1 MAVSS
6 AKRRHK
12 VRRRA
17 DMSLLGGIRP
27 PIAVLSAL
35 LLALAGLT
43 ALGLGNPERD
53 ALPKAVL
60 TSQQHFAE
68 DGAIALRASLDE
80 SITDLNRTA
89 QLFNAGAPVSADT
102 VLDKLGSVY
111 QKWRGSAVV
120 EIKSGKLLA
129 ARGENVPLLA
139 IDREKLSEADGLA
152 PRMVR
157 LKNGETRLLTFALLS
172 WEGQPQQLL
181 VTSNSLKVPGVS
193 LGKFRVIA
201 VVDAGGTVLSSDG
214 IPTPEKVPSD
224 TVEQEVKQLKKQLKT
239 FAKRSAKE
247 SEKNPVTSKEPGS
260 GGFLGVSGS
269 MTGPR
274 ISGERPVAGYASL
287 AAPEPGEST
296 NATGLGLSVVALVTV
311 PENTSRVNSPLFG
324 LISAGALLVIGALAV
339 ALLLGTVQ
347 RPLIRL
353 FLESRRLTRD
363 DLTRPVTVP
372 RFGEAHRIGRALDRL
387 RRQLLG
393 ETPEQ
398 TADDAPAPVRAPGAD
413 APDGKAPRRRRGRR
427 VGARALLATGGIL
440 LLIWAAPMML
450 LLNRAGNSVVVPQQ
464 IVADQRERTDTLA
477 DRVRRALNEGHADIV
492 SVATLI
498 GDKTEPDA
506 ISDVLRRTMREHPRY
521 QSMYVLSPEG
531 KVIAQAGDAPQHPE
545 GGGAGN
551 GSGAD
556 SGTSDGTDTGTSDS
570 SGTGT
575 GDATGDTTG
584 DAPAYQPLA
593 ILGTDSKKPNV
604 AGYAE
609 LPGRDG
615 ATVVGE
621 FRVDFLNSLLKR
633 PGLGQVRI
641 VDADRRVIGSN
652 TGYLA
657 FESLPSKRL
666 DSLVEGTNQQVGLS
680 AKPSSVL
687 YRSGGT
693 IQIAA
698 AAPFAG
704 GGVAKDLKWSIVSW
718 QPASGLAI
726 PEYSAQNRTV
736 LAGLLGVTAAVA
748 CLGWLHIIVVRP
760 LRDLADQAEKLAD
773 GDRRTV
779 LYPRHHDEVGA
790 IARSLELL
798 RQRLQEQ
805 RKRDGAPS
813 ALAGRN

>member
-43 ALGLGNPERD
+43 ALGLGKADQSPLPE
-53 ALPKAVL
+53 AVL
-60 TSQQHFAE
+60 TSQQRFAE
-68 DGAIALRASLDE
+68 DGAVALRASLDE

-89 QLFNAGAPVSADT
+89 ALFNAGQPVSADT
-102 VLDKLGSVY
+102 VLDKLGNVY

-139 IDREKLSEADGLA
+139 IDREKMSGADGLA

-157 LKNGETRLLTFALLS
+157 LQNGETRLLTFAVLS

-181 VTSNSLKVPGVS
+181 ITSNSLKFPGVS

-201 VVDAGGTVLSSDG
+201 VIDTEGEILSSDG
-214 IPTPEKVPSD
+214 VPAPEQSVSD
-224 TVEQEVKQLKKQLKT
+224 TAEEEAAQTKKQLASFSKL
-239 FAKRSAKE
+239 AARKAE
-247 SEKNPVTSKEPGS
+247 QHPVKSKEPGS

-269 MTGPR
+269 LIGSRTD
-274 ISGERPVAGYASL
+274 GELPVAGYATL
-287 AAPEPGEST
+287 AAPQAGEST
-296 NATGLGLSVVALVTV
+296 AATGLGLSVVALVNVT
-311 PENTSRVNSPLFG
+311 EDAGRVTSPLFG
-324 LISAGALLVIGALAV
+324 LLSAAALLVIGALAV
-339 ALLLGTVQ
+339 TLLLGTVQ

-353 FLESRRLTRD
+353 FLESRRLTRG

-372 RFGEAHRIGRALDRL
+372 RFGEAHRIGRALELL

-393 ETPEQ
+393 E
-398 TADDAPAPVRAPGAD
+398 PATGAD
-413 APDGKAPRRRRGRR
+413 AGSKTGSKTGSATGSKTRTATGSATDTPTPPSSGRRRRLGSR
-427 VGARALLATGGIL
+427 GLLAAGGIL
-440 LLIWAAPMML
+440 LLVWSAPMML
-450 LLNRAGNSVVVPQQ
+450 LLNRAGDSVVVPQQ
-464 IVADQRERTDTLA
+464 LVNDQRERTDTLT
-477 DRVRRALNEGHADIV
+477 DRVRRALNEGHADLM

-498 GDKTEPDA
+498 GEKTAPGDM
-506 ISDVLRRTMREHPRY
+506 STVLERTMTEHPRY
-521 QSMYVLSPEG
+521 RSLYVLTSDG
-531 KVIAQAGDAPQHPE
+531 TVLAKAGDAPRHP
-545 GGGAGN
+545 AGK
-551 GSGAD
+551 GPADDPITVLGAD
-556 SGTSDGTDTGTSDS
+556 SKE
-570 SGTGT
+570 
-575 GDATGDTTG
+575 
-584 DAPAYQPLA
+584 PR
-593 ILGTDSKKPNV
+593 I

-615 ATVVGE
+615 ASVVGE

-633 PGLGQVRI
+633 PGLGEVRI
-641 VDADRRVIGSN
+641 VDAERRVLGAN
-652 TGYLA
+652 TGYRA
-657 FESLPSKRL
+657 FQSLPSARL
-666 DSLVEGTNQQVGLS
+666 DSLVEASNQKVGLS
-680 AKPSSVL
+680 PRPSGVL
-687 YRSGGT
+687 YRDGDG
-693 IQIAA
+693 IQLAA
-698 AAPFAG
+698 AAPFVG
-704 GGVAKDLKWSIVSW
+704 GGAAKSLGWTVVSW
-718 QPASGLAI
+718 QSASGLAI

-736 LAGLLGVTAAVA
+736 LAGLLGVTAAAA
-748 CLGWLHIIVVRP
+748 CLGWLHIVVVRP
-760 LRDLADQAEKLAD
+760 LRELAGQAEALAG

-798 RQRLQEQ
+798 RQQLQEQ

-813 ALAGRN
+813 AVAGRN

>member
-1 MAVSS
+1 MAASS

-12 VRRRA
+12 VRKRA

-27 PIAVLSAL
+27 PIAALSAL
-35 LLALAGLT
+35 LLALAALT
-43 ALGLGNPERD
+43 AFGLGNPIKD
-53 ALPKAVL
+53 PLPEAVL

-89 QLFNAGAPVSADT
+89 ALFNAGDPVSADT

-139 IDREKLSEADGLA
+139 VDRDKLADPGGLA

-181 VTSNSLKVPGVS
+181 VTSNSLKFPGVS

-201 VVDAGGTVLSSDG
+201 VVDSGGQILSSDG
-214 IPTPEKVPSD
+214 IPVPEKIPSD
-224 TVEQEVKQLKKQLKT
+224 TVEEEVKQTKKQLAS
-239 FAKRSAKE
+239 FAKRSA
-247 SEKNPVTSKEPGS
+247 EKSAENPLKAKEPGS
-260 GGFLGVSGS
+260 GGFLGVSGT
-269 MTGPR
+269 MTGKR
-274 ISGERPVAGYASL
+274 ISGERPIAGYASL
-287 AAPEPGEST
+287 AAPEAGEST
-296 NATGLGLSVVALVTV
+296 DATGLGLSVVSLVTV

-324 LISAGALLVIGALAV
+324 LLSAAALLLIGALAV
-339 ALLLGTVQ
+339 TLLLGTVQ

-353 FLESRRLTRD
+353 FLESRRLTRG
-363 DLTRPVTVP
+363 DLTRPVPVP
-372 RFGEAHRIGRALDRL
+372 RFGETRRIGHALDRL

-393 ETPEQ
+393 ETPEA
-398 TADDAPAPVRAPGAD
+398 TADGAPTTAPNGDGPNGDGPG
-413 APDGKAPRRRRGRR
+413 GKAPRRRRGRR
-427 VGARALLATGGIL
+427 VGTRALLATGGIL
-440 LLIWAAPMML
+440 LLVWSAPMML
-450 LLNRAGNSVVVPQQ
+450 LLNRAGDSVVVPQQ
-464 IVADQRERTDTLA
+464 IVSDQRERTDTLA

-498 GDKTEPDA
+498 GDRTEPDA
-506 ISDVLRRTMREHPRY
+506 MSAVLERTMEEHARY
-521 QSMYVLSPEG
+521 QSMYVLSGDG
-531 KVIAQAGDAPQHPE
+531 KVIAKAGDAPKHAE
-545 GGGAGN
+545 GQKPGA
-551 GSGAD
+551 
-556 SGTSDGTDTGTSDS
+556 
-570 SGTGT
+570 
-575 GDATGDTTG
+575 
-584 DAPAYQPLA
+584 APLTV
-593 ILGTDSKKPNV
+593 LDTDSKEPRI

-615 ATVVGE
+615 AAVVGE

-641 VDADRRVIGSN
+641 VDAERRVLGSN

-657 FESLPSKRL
+657 FEKLPSKRL
-666 DSLVEGTNQQVGLS
+666 DSFVAGTNQQVGLS

-687 YRSGGT
+687 YRSGDG

-704 GGVAKDLKWSIVSW
+704 GGVAKELRWSVVSW

-736 LAGLLGVTAAVA
+736 LAGLLGVTAAA
-748 CLGWLHIIVVRP
+748 GCLGWLHIIVVRP
-760 LRDLADQAEKLAD
+760 LRDLAKQAETLAD

-798 RQRLQEQ
+798 RQQLQEQ

>member
-43 ALGLGNPERD
+43 ALGFGKPAYEP
-53 ALPKAVL
+53 LPTAVR

-89 QLFNAGAPVSADT
+89 SLFNAGDPVSADT

-111 QKWRGSAVV
+111 QKWRGSAIV

-139 IDREKLSEADGLA
+139 VDREKLSDEDGLA

-172 WEGQPQQLL
+172 WEGRPQQLL
-181 VTSNSLKVPGVS
+181 VTSNSLKVPGIS
-193 LGKFRVIA
+193 LGKFRAIA
-201 VVDAGGTVLSSDG
+201 VVDSGGTILSSDG
-214 IPTPEKVPSD
+214 LRGPEDIPSK
-224 TVEQEVKQLKKQLKT
+224 TVEDEVKETKKQLAS
-239 FAKRSAKE
+239 FAKLAAEKSAA
-247 SEKNPVTSKEPGS
+247 NPVTTKEPGS
-260 GGFLGVSGS
+260 GGFFGVSGT
-269 MTGPR
+269 MTGSR
-274 ISGERPVAGYASL
+274 ISQERPVVGYATL
-287 AAPEPGEST
+287 AAPEAGEST
-296 NATGLGLSVVALVTV
+296 DATGLGLSVVTLVTV
-311 PENTSRVNSPLFG
+311 PENTSRVTDPLFSLLSAAA
-324 LISAGALLVIGALAV
+324 LIVIGALAV
-339 ALLLGTVQ
+339 AMLLGTVQ

-353 FLESRRLTRD
+353 FLESRRLTRG

-372 RFGEAHRIGRALDRL
+372 RFGETRRIGDALERL
-387 RRQLLG
+387 RLQLLG
-393 ETPEQ
+393 AAPAETG
-398 TADDAPAPVRAPGAD
+398 DDATG
-413 APDGKAPRRRRGRR
+413 PDGTKRRRGRR
-427 VGARALLATGGIL
+427 VGTRALLAGCGIL
-440 LLIWAAPMML
+440 LLIWSAPMML
-450 LLNRAGNSVVVPQQ
+450 LLNRAGDTIVVPQQ
-464 IVADQRERTDTLA
+464 LVNDQRDRSDTLA
-477 DRVRRALNEGHADIV
+477 DRVRRALNEGHADLL

-498 GDKTEPDA
+498 GDQTSPTDMA
-506 ISDVLRRTMREHPRY
+506 TVLERTMTEHPRY
-521 QSMYVLSPEG
+521 RSLYVLSPDG
-531 KVIAQAGDAPQHPE
+531 TVLAKAGEDPQHPSGKRE
-545 GGGAGN
+545 GNAPL
-551 GSGAD
+551 AVL
-556 SGTSDGTDTGTSDS
+556 TTDTKE
-570 SGTGT
+570 
-575 GDATGDTTG
+575 
-584 DAPAYQPLA
+584 PH
-593 ILGTDSKKPNV
+593 I

-615 ATVVGE
+615 ALVVGE

-641 VDADRRVIGSN
+641 VDAQARTLGSN
-652 TGYLA
+652 NGYRA
-657 FESLPSKRL
+657 FQKLPSSRL
-666 DSLVEGTNQQVGLS
+666 DSLVEATGQKVGLS
-680 AKPSSVL
+680 PRPSGVL
-687 YRSGGT
+687 FRDDDG

-698 AAPFAG
+698 AAPFVG
-704 GGVAKDLKWSIVSW
+704 GGAAKSLGWTVVSW
-718 QPASGLAI
+718 QPASALAI

-736 LAGLLGVTAAVA
+736 LAGLLGVTAAAA
-748 CLGWLHIIVVRP
+748 CLGWLHIVVVRP
-760 LRDLADQAEKLAD
+760 LRELAGQAETLAD

-798 RQRLQEQ
+798 RQQLQEQ
-805 RKRDGAPS
+805 RRREGAPP
-813 ALAGRN
+813 ALAERI

>member
-43 ALGLGNPERD
+43 ALGFGKPSYEP
-53 ALPKAVL
+53 LPTAVR

-89 QLFNAGAPVSADT
+89 SLFNAGDPVSADT

-111 QKWRGSAVV
+111 QKWRGSAIV

-139 IDREKLSEADGLA
+139 VDREKLSDEDGLA

-172 WEGQPQQLL
+172 WEGRPQQLL
-181 VTSNSLKVPGVS
+181 VTSNSLKVPGIS
-193 LGKFRVIA
+193 LGKFRAIA
-201 VVDAGGTVLSSDG
+201 VVDSGGTILSSDG
-214 IPTPEKVPSD
+214 LRSPEDIPSK
-224 TVEQEVKQLKKQLKT
+224 TVEDEVKETKKQLAS
-239 FAKRSAKE
+239 FAKLAAEKSAA
-247 SEKNPVTSKEPGS
+247 NPVTTKEPGS
-260 GGFLGVSGS
+260 GGFFGVSGT
-269 MTGPR
+269 MTGSR
-274 ISGERPVAGYASL
+274 ISQERPVVGYATL
-287 AAPEPGEST
+287 AAPEAGEST
-296 NATGLGLSVVALVTV
+296 DATSLGLSVVTLVTV
-311 PENTSRVNSPLFG
+311 PENTSRVTDPLFSLLSAAA
-324 LISAGALLVIGALAV
+324 LILIGALAV

-353 FLESRRLTRD
+353 FLESRRLTRG

-372 RFGEAHRIGRALDRL
+372 RFGETRRIGDALERL
-387 RRQLLG
+387 RLQLLG
-393 ETPEQ
+393 AAPAETG
-398 TADDAPAPVRAPGAD
+398 DDATG
-413 APDGKAPRRRRGRR
+413 PDGTKRRRGRR
-427 VGARALLATGGIL
+427 VGTRALLAGCGIL
-440 LLIWAAPMML
+440 LLIWSAPMML
-450 LLNRAGNSVVVPQQ
+450 LLNRAGDTIVVPQQ
-464 IVADQRERTDTLA
+464 LVNDQRDRSDTLA
-477 DRVRRALNEGHADIV
+477 DRVRRALNEGHADLL

-498 GDKTEPDA
+498 GDQTSPTDMA
-506 ISDVLRRTMREHPRY
+506 TVLERTMTEHPRY
-521 QSMYVLSPEG
+521 RSLYVLSPDG
-531 KVIAQAGDAPQHPE
+531 TVLAKAGETPQHPSGKRE
-545 GGGAGN
+545 GNA
-551 GSGAD
+551 
-556 SGTSDGTDTGTSDS
+556 
-570 SGTGT
+570 
-575 GDATGDTTG
+575 
-584 DAPAYQPLA
+584 PLA
-593 ILGTDSKKPNV
+593 VLTTDSKEPHI

-615 ATVVGE
+615 ALVVGE

-641 VDADRRVIGSN
+641 VDAQARTLGSN
-652 TGYLA
+652 NGYRA
-657 FESLPSKRL
+657 FQKLPSSRL
-666 DSLVEGTNQQVGLS
+666 DSLVEATGQKVGLS
-680 AKPSSVL
+680 PRPSGVL
-687 YRSGGT
+687 FRDDDG

-698 AAPFAG
+698 AAPFVG
-704 GGVAKDLKWSIVSW
+704 GGAAKSLGWTVVSW
-718 QPASGLAI
+718 QPASALAI

-736 LAGLLGVTAAVA
+736 LAGLLGVTAAAA
-748 CLGWLHIIVVRP
+748 CLGWLHIVVVRP
-760 LRDLADQAEKLAD
+760 LRELAGQAETLAD

-798 RQRLQEQ
+798 RQQLQEQ
-805 RKRDGAPS
+805 RRREGAPP
-813 ALAGRN
+813 ALAERI

>member
-1 MAVSS
+1 MAGSS

-12 VRRRA
+12 VRKRA

-27 PIAVLSAL
+27 PIAALSAL
-35 LLALAGLT
+35 LLALAALT
-43 ALGLGNPERD
+43 ALGLGNPQREP
-53 ALPKAVL
+53 LPEAVL

-89 QLFNAGAPVSADT
+89 ALFNAGDPVSADT

-139 IDREKLSEADGLA
+139 IDRDKLADPGGLA

-181 VTSNSLKVPGVS
+181 VTSNSLKFPGVS
-193 LGKFRVIA
+193 IGKFRVIA
-201 VVDAGGTVLSSDG
+201 VVDSGGQILSSDG
-214 IPTPEKVPSD
+214 IPAPEKIPSD
-224 TVEQEVKQLKKQLKT
+224 TVEEEVKQTKKQLRS
-239 FAKRSAKE
+239 FARRSA
-247 SEKNPVTSKEPGS
+247 EKAEQNPVKSKEPGS
-260 GGFLGVSGS
+260 GGFLGVSGT

-287 AAPEPGEST
+287 AAPEAGEST
-296 NATGLGLSVVALVTV
+296 DATSLGLSVVSLVTV

-324 LISAGALLVIGALAV
+324 LLSAAALLLIGALAV
-339 ALLLGTVQ
+339 TLLLGTVQ

-353 FLESRRLTRD
+353 FLESRRLTRG

-372 RFGEAHRIGRALDRL
+372 RFGETRRLGQALDRL

-393 ETPEQ
+393 ETPEA
-398 TADDAPAPVRAPGAD
+398 TADDAPAPAGGTGGS
-413 APDGKAPRRRRGRR
+413 GKAPRRRRGRR
-427 VGARALLATGGIL
+427 IGTRALLAAGGIL
-440 LLIWAAPMML
+440 LLVWSAPMML
-450 LLNRAGNSVVVPQQ
+450 LLNRAGDSVVVPQQ
-464 IVADQRERTDTLA
+464 IVNDQRERTDTLS

-506 ISDVLRRTMREHPRY
+506 MTSVLERTMREHPRY
-521 QSMYVLSPEG
+521 ESMYVLSPEG
-531 KVIAQAGDAPQHPE
+531 TVLAEAGGSPKHP
-545 GGGAGN
+545 AGQKP
-551 GSGAD
+551 GEEPVAV
-556 SGTSDGTDTGTSDS
+556 
-570 SGTGT
+570 
-575 GDATGDTTG
+575 
-584 DAPAYQPLA
+584 
-593 ILGTDSKKPNV
+593 LGTDGKEPRI

-615 ATVVGE
+615 AAVVGE

-633 PGLGQVRI
+633 PGLGQIRI
-641 VDADRRVIGSN
+641 VDADRRVLGSN

-657 FESLPSKRL
+657 FEKLPSKRL
-666 DSLVEGTNQQVGLS
+666 DSFVAGTNQQVGLS

-687 YRSGGT
+687 YRTGGG

-704 GGVAKDLKWSIVSW
+704 GGAAKSLGWTVVSW

-760 LRDLADQAEKLAD
+760 LRDLADQAEALAD

-798 RQRLQEQ
+798 RQQLQEQ

>member
-1 MAVSS
+1 MAGSS

-12 VRRRA
+12 VRKRA

-27 PIAVLSAL
+27 PIAALSAL
-35 LLALAGLT
+35 LLALAALT
-43 ALGLGNPERD
+43 ALGLGNPQREP
-53 ALPKAVL
+53 LPEAVL

-89 QLFNAGAPVSADT
+89 ALFNAGDPVSADT

-139 IDREKLSEADGLA
+139 IDRDKLADADGLA

-181 VTSNSLKVPGVS
+181 VTSNSLKFPGVS
-193 LGKFRVIA
+193 IGKFRVIA
-201 VVDAGGTVLSSDG
+201 VVDSGGQILSSDG
-214 IPTPEKVPSD
+214 IPAPEKIPSD
-224 TVEQEVKQLKKQLKT
+224 TVEEEVKQTKKQLRS
-239 FAKRSAKE
+239 FAKRSAKKAE
-247 SEKNPVTSKEPGS
+247 QNPVKSKEPGS
-260 GGFLGVSGS
+260 GGFLGVSGT
-269 MTGPR
+269 MTGTR
-274 ISGERPVAGYASL
+274 ISGERPIAGYASL
-287 AAPEPGEST
+287 AAPEAGEST
-296 NATGLGLSVVALVTV
+296 DATSLGLSVVSLVTV

-324 LISAGALLVIGALAV
+324 LLSAAALLVIGALAV
-339 ALLLGTVQ
+339 TLLLGTVQ

-353 FLESRRLTRD
+353 FLESRRLTRG

-372 RFGEAHRIGRALDRL
+372 RFGETRRLGQALDRL

-393 ETPEQ
+393 ETPEA
-398 TADDAPAPVRAPGAD
+398 TADDAPASVSGSASGSSGS
-413 APDGKAPRRRRGRR
+413 GKAPRRRRGRR
-427 VGARALLATGGIL
+427 VGTRALLATGGIL
-440 LLIWAAPMML
+440 LLVWSAPMML
-450 LLNRAGNSVVVPQQ
+450 LLNRAGDSVVVPQQ
-464 IVADQRERTDTLA
+464 IVNDQRERTDTLA

-506 ISDVLRRTMREHPRY
+506 MTTVLERTMREHPRY
-521 QSMYVLSPEG
+521 ESMYVLSPEG
-531 KVIAQAGDAPQHPE
+531 EVLAKAGETPKHPAGQKPGEAPVTLL
-545 GGGAGN
+545 
-551 GSGAD
+551 D
-556 SGTSDGTDTGTSDS
+556 TD
-570 SGTGT
+570 
-575 GDATGDTTG
+575 DT
-584 DAPAYQPLA
+584 
-593 ILGTDSKKPNV
+593 KPRI

-615 ATVVGE
+615 AAVVGE

-641 VDADRRVIGSN
+641 VDAERRVLGSN

-657 FESLPSKRL
+657 FEKLPSKRL
-666 DSLVEGTNQQVGLS
+666 DSFVAGTNQQVGLS

-687 YRSGGT
+687 YRSGDG

-704 GGVAKDLKWSIVSW
+704 GGAAKALGWTVVSW

-736 LAGLLGVTAAVA
+736 LAGLLGVTAAA
-748 CLGWLHIIVVRP
+748 GCLGWLHIIVVRP
-760 LRDLADQAEKLAD
+760 LRDLAKQAETLAG

-798 RQRLQEQ
+798 RQQLLEQ

>member
-43 ALGLGNPERD
+43 ALGFGKPNYEP
-53 ALPKAVL
+53 LPTAVR

-89 QLFNAGAPVSADT
+89 SLFNAGDPVSADT

-111 QKWRGSAVV
+111 QKWRGSAIV

-139 IDREKLSEADGLA
+139 VDREKLSDEDGLA

-172 WEGQPQQLL
+172 WEGRPQQLL
-181 VTSNSLKVPGVS
+181 VTSNSLKVPGIS
-193 LGKFRVIA
+193 LGKFRAIA
-201 VVDAGGTVLSSDG
+201 VVDSGGTILSSDG
-214 IPTPEKVPSD
+214 LRGPEDIPSK
-224 TVEQEVKQLKKQLKT
+224 TVEDEVKETKKQLAS
-239 FAKRSAKE
+239 FAKLAAEKSAA
-247 SEKNPVTSKEPGS
+247 NPVTTKEPGS
-260 GGFLGVSGS
+260 GGFFGVSGT
-269 MTGPR
+269 MTGSR
-274 ISGERPVAGYASL
+274 ISQERPVVGYATL
-287 AAPEPGEST
+287 AAPEAGEST
-296 NATGLGLSVVALVTV
+296 DATSLGLSVVTLVTV
-311 PENTSRVNSPLFG
+311 PENTSRVTDPLFSLLSAAA
-324 LISAGALLVIGALAV
+324 LILIGALAV

-353 FLESRRLTRD
+353 FLESRRLTRG

-372 RFGEAHRIGRALDRL
+372 RFGETRRIGDALERL
-387 RRQLLG
+387 RLQLLG
-393 ETPEQ
+393 
-398 TADDAPAPVRAPGAD
+398 AAPAETGDDVTG
-413 APDGKAPRRRRGRR
+413 PDGTKRRRGRR
-427 VGARALLATGGIL
+427 VGTRALLAGCGIL
-440 LLIWAAPMML
+440 LLIWSAPMML
-450 LLNRAGNSVVVPQQ
+450 LLNRAGDTIVVPQQ
-464 IVADQRERTDTLA
+464 LVNDQRDRSDTLA
-477 DRVRRALNEGHADIV
+477 DRVRRALNEGHADLL

-498 GDKTEPDA
+498 GDQTSPTDMA
-506 ISDVLRRTMREHPRY
+506 TVLERTMTEHPRY
-521 QSMYVLSPEG
+521 RSLYVLSPDG
-531 KVIAQAGDAPQHPE
+531 TVLAKAGETPQHPSGKRE
-545 GGGAGN
+545 GN
-551 GSGAD
+551 
-556 SGTSDGTDTGTSDS
+556 
-570 SGTGT
+570 
-575 GDATGDTTG
+575 
-584 DAPAYQPLA
+584 APIAVLT
-593 ILGTDSKKPNV
+593 TDSKEPHI

-615 ATVVGE
+615 ALVVGE

-641 VDADRRVIGSN
+641 VDAQARTLGSN
-652 TGYLA
+652 TGYRA
-657 FESLPSKRL
+657 FQKLPSSRL
-666 DSLVEGTNQQVGLS
+666 DSLVEATGQKVGLS
-680 AKPSSVL
+680 PRPSGVL
-687 YRSGGT
+687 FRDSDG

-698 AAPFAG
+698 AAPFVG
-704 GGVAKDLKWSIVSW
+704 GGAAKSLGWTVVSW
-718 QPASGLAI
+718 QPASALAI

-736 LAGLLGVTAAVA
+736 LAGLLGVTAAAA
-748 CLGWLHIIVVRP
+748 CLGWLHIVVVRP
-760 LRDLADQAEKLAD
+760 LRELAGQAETLAD

-798 RQRLQEQ
+798 RQQLQEQ
-805 RKRDGAPS
+805 RRREGAPP
-813 ALAGRN
+813 ALAERI

>member
-43 ALGLGNPERD
+43 ALGFGKPENE
-53 ALPKAVL
+53 ALPKAVR

-80 SITDLNRTA
+80 SITDLSRTA
-89 QLFNAGAPVSADT
+89 SLFNAGDPVSADT

-111 QKWRGSAVV
+111 QKWRGSAIV

-139 IDREKLSEADGLA
+139 VDREKLSDKDGLA

-181 VTSNSLKVPGVS
+181 VTSNSLKVPGIS
-193 LGKFRVIA
+193 LGRFRVIA
-201 VVDAGGTVLSSDG
+201 VVDSGGTILSSDG
-214 IPTPEKVPSD
+214 LQVPEEDDSENIKNELKQ
-224 TVEQEVKQLKKQLKT
+224 TEKQLAV
-239 FAKRSAKE
+239 FAKLAAKK
-247 SEKNPVTSKEPGS
+247 SGANPLTTKEPGS
-260 GGFLGVSGS
+260 GGFLGVSGT
-269 MTGPR
+269 MTGSR
-274 ISGERPVAGYASL
+274 ITDERTVAGYASL
-287 AAPEPGEST
+287 AAPEAGEST
-296 NATGLGLSVVALVTV
+296 DATSLGLSVVTQVTV
-311 PENTSRVNSPLFG
+311 PENTSRVNDPLFG
-324 LISAGALLVIGALAV
+324 LLSAAALIIIGALAV

-353 FLESRRLTRD
+353 FLESRRLTRG

-372 RFGEAHRIGRALDRL
+372 RFGETRRIGDALEQLRL
-387 RRQLLG
+387 QLLG
-393 ETPEQ
+393 
-398 TADDAPAPVRAPGAD
+398 APAPGGPGAGAATD
-413 APDGKAPRRRRGRR
+413 AGTAGSKRRRGRR
-427 VGARALLATGGIL
+427 VGTRALLAGGGIL
-440 LLIWAAPMML
+440 LLVWSAPMML
-450 LLNRAGNSVVVPQQ
+450 LLNRAGDTLVVPQQ
-464 IVADQRERTDTLA
+464 LVSDQRDRTDTVT
-477 DRVRRALNEGHADIV
+477 DRVRRALNEGHADLL

-498 GDKTEPDA
+498 GDRTAPADMA
-506 ISDVLRRTMREHPRY
+506 TVLERTMTEHPRY
-521 QSMYVLSPEG
+521 RSLYVLSSDG
-531 KVIAQAGDAPQHPE
+531 TVLAKAGDKPQHP
-545 GGGAGN
+545 GGKR
-551 GSGAD
+551 
-556 SGTSDGTDTGTSDS
+556 TGTAPIAVLS
-570 SGTGT
+570 T
-575 GDATGDTTG
+575 DAKE
-584 DAPAYQPLA
+584 PQ
-593 ILGTDSKKPNV
+593 V

-615 ATVVGE
+615 ALVVGE

-641 VDADRRVIGSN
+641 VDAERRIVGANS
-652 TGYLA
+652 GYRA
-657 FESLPSKRL
+657 FQKLPSSRL
-666 DSLVEGTNQQVGLS
+666 DSLVEATGQKVGLS
-680 AKPSSVL
+680 PRPSGVL
-687 YRSGGT
+687 FRDGDG

-704 GGVAKDLKWSIVSW
+704 GGAAKSLGWTVVSW
-718 QPASGLAI
+718 QPASALAI

-736 LAGLLGVTAAVA
+736 LAGLLGVTAAAA
-748 CLGWLHIIVVRP
+748 CLGWLHIVVVRP
-760 LRDLADQAEKLAD
+760 LRELARQAETLAD

-798 RQRLQEQ
+798 RQQLHEQ
-805 RKRDGAPS
+805 RRREGAPPVP
-813 ALAGRN
+813 AERI

>member
-43 ALGLGNPERD
+43 ALGFGKPNYEP
-53 ALPKAVL
+53 LPTAVR

-89 QLFNAGAPVSADT
+89 SLFNASDPVSADT

-111 QKWRGSAVV
+111 QKWRGSAIV

-139 IDREKLSEADGLA
+139 VDREKLSDEDGLA

-172 WEGQPQQLL
+172 WEGRPQQLL
-181 VTSNSLKVPGVS
+181 VTSNSLKVPGIS
-193 LGKFRVIA
+193 LGKFRAIA
-201 VVDAGGTVLSSDG
+201 VVDSGGTILSSDG
-214 IPTPEKVPSD
+214 LRGPEDIPSK
-224 TVEQEVKQLKKQLKT
+224 TVEDEVKETKKQLAA
-239 FAKRSAKE
+239 FAKLAAEKSAA
-247 SEKNPVTSKEPGS
+247 NPITTKEPGS
-260 GGFLGVSGS
+260 GGFFGVSGT
-269 MTGPR
+269 MTGSR
-274 ISGERPVAGYASL
+274 ISQERPVVGYASL
-287 AAPEPGEST
+287 AAPEAGEST
-296 NATGLGLSVVALVTV
+296 DATSLGLSVVTLVTV
-311 PENTSRVNSPLFG
+311 PENTSRVTDPLFTLLSAAA
-324 LISAGALLVIGALAV
+324 LIVIGALAV

-353 FLESRRLTRD
+353 FLESRRLTRG

-372 RFGEAHRIGRALDRL
+372 RFGETRRIGDALERL
-387 RRQLLG
+387 RLQLLG
-393 ETPEQ
+393 GTPAETG
-398 TADDAPAPVRAPGAD
+398 DDATG
-413 APDGKAPRRRRGRR
+413 PDGAKRRRGRR
-427 VGARALLATGGIL
+427 VGTRALLAGCGIL
-440 LLIWAAPMML
+440 LLIWSAPMML
-450 LLNRAGNSVVVPQQ
+450 LLNRAGDTIVVPQQ
-464 IVADQRERTDTLA
+464 LVNDQRDRSDTLA
-477 DRVRRALNEGHADIV
+477 DRVRRALNEGHADLL

-498 GDKTEPDA
+498 GDQTSPTDMA
-506 ISDVLRRTMREHPRY
+506 TVLDRTMTEHPRY
-521 QSMYVLSPEG
+521 RSLYVLSPDG
-531 KVIAQAGDAPQHPE
+531 TVLAKAGEDPQHPGGKRE
-545 GGGAGN
+545 GN
-551 GSGAD
+551 
-556 SGTSDGTDTGTSDS
+556 
-570 SGTGT
+570 
-575 GDATGDTTG
+575 
-584 DAPAYQPLA
+584 APIAVLT
-593 ILGTDSKKPNV
+593 TDSKEPHI

-615 ATVVGE
+615 AVVVGE

-633 PGLGQVRI
+633 PGLGQVRV
-641 VDADRRVIGSN
+641 VDAEARTLGSN
-652 TGYLA
+652 TGYRA
-657 FESLPSKRL
+657 FQKLPSSRL
-666 DSLVEGTNQQVGLS
+666 DSLVEATGQKVGLS
-680 AKPSSVL
+680 PRPSGVL
-687 YRSGGT
+687 FRDGDG

-698 AAPFAG
+698 AAPFVG
-704 GGVAKDLKWSIVSW
+704 GGAAKSLGWTVVSW
-718 QPASGLAI
+718 QPASALDI

-736 LAGLLGVTAAVA
+736 LAGLLGVTAAAA
-748 CLGWLHIIVVRP
+748 CLGWLHIVVVRP
-760 LRDLADQAEKLAD
+760 LRELAKQAETLAD

-798 RQRLQEQ
+798 RQQLQEQ
-805 RKRDGAPS
+805 RRREGAPP
-813 ALAGRN
+813 ALAERI

>member
-43 ALGLGNPERD
+43 ALGFGKPENE
-53 ALPKAVL
+53 ALPKAVRI
-60 TSQQHFAE
+60 SQQHFAE

-80 SITDLNRTA
+80 SITDLSRTA
-89 QLFNAGAPVSADT
+89 ALFNAGDPVSADT

-111 QKWRGSAVV
+111 QKWRGSAIV

-139 IDREKLSEADGLA
+139 VDRKKLSDEDGLA

-181 VTSNSLKVPGVS
+181 VTSNSLKVPGIS

-201 VVDAGGTVLSSDG
+201 VADSDGTILSSDG
-214 IPTPEKVPSD
+214 LQISAD
-224 TVEQEVKQLKKQLKT
+224 TESESIKDELKETEKQLKA
-239 FAKRSAKE
+239 FAKLAAQKSGQ
-247 SEKNPVTSKEPGS
+247 NPQTTKEPGS
-260 GGFLGVSGS
+260 GGFLGVSGT

-274 ISGERPVAGYASL
+274 ISEERTVAGYATL
-287 AAPEPGEST
+287 AAPEAGET
-296 NATGLGLSVVALVTV
+296 TDATGLGLSVVTQVTV
-311 PENTSRVNSPLFG
+311 PENTSRVNDPLFG
-324 LISAGALLVIGALAV
+324 LLSAAALIVIGALAV

-347 RPLIRL
+347 RPLLRL
-353 FLESRRLTRD
+353 FLESRRLTRG

-372 RFGEAHRIGRALDRL
+372 RFGETRRIGDALEQLRL
-387 RRQLLG
+387 QLLG
-393 ETPEQ
+393 
-398 TADDAPAPVRAPGAD
+398 APAPGAGPATD
-413 APDGKAPRRRRGRR
+413 KGTGTGGSKRRGRR
-427 VGARALLATGGIL
+427 VGTRALLAGGGIL
-440 LLIWAAPMML
+440 LLIWSAPMML
-450 LLNRAGNSVVVPQQ
+450 LLNRAGDTAVVPQQ
-464 IVADQRERTDTLA
+464 LVNDQRDRTDTVT
-477 DRVRRALNEGHADIV
+477 DRVRRALNEGHADLL

-498 GDKTEPDA
+498 GDQTAPADMAK
-506 ISDVLRRTMREHPRY
+506 VLERTRTEHPRY
-521 QSMYVLSPEG
+521 RSLYVLSADG
-531 KVIAQAGDAPQHPE
+531 SVLAKAGDDPQHP
-545 GGGAGN
+545 GGKR
-551 GSGAD
+551 
-556 SGTSDGTDTGTSDS
+556 TSTEPIGILSTD
-570 SGTGT
+570 
-575 GDATGDTTG
+575 AKE
-584 DAPAYQPLA
+584 PQ
-593 ILGTDSKKPNV
+593 V

-615 ATVVGE
+615 ASVVGE

-633 PGLGQVRI
+633 PGLGQIRI
-641 VDADRRVIGSN
+641 VDAERRTVGSN
-652 TGYLA
+652 TGYRA
-657 FESLPSKRL
+657 FQKLPSSRL
-666 DSLVEGTNQQVGLS
+666 DSLVEATGQKVGLGTR
-680 AKPSSVL
+680 PSGVL
-687 YRSGGT
+687 FRDSDG

-704 GGVAKDLKWSIVSW
+704 GGAAKSLGWTVVSW
-718 QPASGLAI
+718 QPASALAI

-736 LAGLLGVTAAVA
+736 LAGLLGVTAAAA
-748 CLGWLHIIVVRP
+748 CLGWLHIVVVRP
-760 LRDLADQAEKLAD
+760 LRELAKQAETLAD

-798 RQRLQEQ
+798 RQQLQEQ
-805 RKRDGAPS
+805 RRREGAPP
-813 ALAGRN
+813 ALAERI